1 MGSINAPFGKV
12 TFIQIVGVCLEELQA
27 SQQWNGL
34 GVLDLM
40 RETPS
45 AGGPWLLTDM
55 RRGETIFEVNP
66 GLRDKVGYRYLIHL
80 RQSIE

>member
-1 MGSINAPFGKV
+1 M
-12 TFIQIVGVCLEELQA
+12 FIAKSMKPSFTLSTSQA

-45 AGGPWLLTDM
+45 AGGPWLMTDM

-66 GLRDKVGYRYLIHL
+66 GLRDKVRACKKS
-80 RQSIE
+80 RENC